1 MWDYVAL
8 KLVDLTIKGYNLNL
22 MKNNLETILTDY
34 EGFLVRCVTENVNSQ
49 KSYVSYVRSLDKA
62 IEGQTCEWLKK
73 AVTSEKPIEC
83 LSKIFDD
90 YFNEHPEKK
99 YQSQWKSGLIRLGD
113 FVCGFTHS
121 ATNLHS
127 IKNFDAIACELV
139 AQSAI
144 FCPIE
149 IFEMVKNG
157 KLGSREN
164 EGVGNIYGSWY
175 NCKYQRAKHFQKRG
189 EKCGDITFDDNTYAN
204 NAIKLAVLKGLEKY
218 GIHGNSRQI
227 FKGFETCHIWPDT
240 CYDARYHTSVA
251 NVVLLPR
258 EIAGLT
264 DHCQAVEDLLK
275 YEAWKRYRF
284 KPDEEEVPQRP
295 KNYNEKLWRPTLE
308 LIKQLTK

>member
-1 MWDYVAL
+1 MNGEWDAILADFEAYVC
-8 KLVDLTIKGYNLNL
+8 
-22 MKNNLETILTDY
+22 
-34 EGFLVRCVTENVNSQ
+34 RCVTDNPGSQ
-49 KSYVSYVRSLDKA
+49 KSYVSYVKSLDKA
-62 IEGQTCEWLKK
+62 NNGLTCQWLKD
-73 AVTSEKPIEC
+73 AIEKDEPVEY
-83 LSKIFDD
+83 LSDTFDE
-90 YFNEHPEKK
+90 YFKNNPDKK
-99 YQSQWKSGLIRLGD
+99 PQFQWKTGLKRFGD

-121 ATNLHS
+121 TTNLRS
-127 IKNFDAIACELV
+127 IKNFDSIACELV

-144 FCPIE
+144 FCSKE
-149 IFEMVKNG
+149 VFEMVKNG
-157 KLGSREN
+157 ELGSREN
-164 EGVGNIYGSWY
+164 IGNIYGSWY

-275 YEAWKRYRF
+275 YEAWKRFRF
-284 KPDEEEVPQRP
+284 KPDEEDVPQRP
-295 KNYNEKLWRPTLE
+295 KNYSKIVWRD
-308 LIKQLTK
+308 

>member
-1 MWDYVAL
+1 MNGEWDAILADFEAYVC
-8 KLVDLTIKGYNLNL
+8 
-22 MKNNLETILTDY
+22 
-34 EGFLVRCVTENVNSQ
+34 RCVTENPGSQ
-49 KSYVSYVRSLDKA
+49 KSYVSYVKSLDKA
-62 IEGQTCEWLKK
+62 NEGQTCQWLTDAVATDAPTKYLSDTFDEFFKK
-73 AVTSEKPIEC
+73 
-83 LSKIFDD
+83 
-90 YFNEHPEKK
+90 NPEKTA
-99 YQSQWKSGLIRLGD
+99 QNQWKTGLKRLGD
-113 FVCGFTHS
+113 FICGFTHS
-121 ATNLHS
+121 STNLHS
-127 IKNFDAIACELV
+127 IKNFESIACELV

-144 FCPIE
+144 FCPTE

-157 KLGSREN
+157 ELGSREN
-164 EGVGNIYGSWY
+164 IGIGNIYGSWY

-204 NAIKLAVLKGLEKY
+204 NAIKLALLKGLERY
-218 GIHGNSRQI
+218 GIHGSSRQI

-275 YEAWKRYRF
+275 YEAWKRFRF

-308 LIKQLTK
+308 LIKQQTK

>member
-1 MWDYVAL
+1 M
-8 KLVDLTIKGYNLNL
+8 KGEW
-22 MKNNLETILTDY
+22 ETILADFEAYVSRCITDN
-34 EGFLVRCVTENVNSQ
+34 TNSQ
-49 KSYVSYVRSLDKA
+49 KSYVSYVKSLDKA
-62 IEGQTCEWLKK
+62 NDGLTFEWLKN
-73 AVTSEKPIEC
+73 AVANEEPITY
-83 LSKIFDD
+83 LSAAFDE
-90 YFNEHPEKK
+90 YFKNNPDKTP
-99 YQSQWKSGLIRLGD
+99 QNQWKTGLKRLGD
-113 FVCGFTHS
+113 FICGFTHS

-127 IKNFDAIACELV
+127 IKNFDSIACELV

-144 FCPIE
+144 FCPKE

-157 KLGSREN
+157 ELGSREN

-218 GIHGNSRQI
+218 CIHGNSRQI

-275 YEAWKRYRF
+275 YEAWKRFRF
-284 KPDEEEVPQRP
+284 KPDEEEVPMRP
-295 KNYNEKLWRPTLE
+295 KNYSKIVWRD
-308 LIKQLTK
+308 

>member
-1 MWDYVAL
+1 M
-8 KLVDLTIKGYNLNL
+8 KGEW
-22 MKNNLETILTDY
+22 ETILADFEAYVSRCITDN
-34 EGFLVRCVTENVNSQ
+34 TNSQ
-49 KSYVSYVRSLDKA
+49 KSYVSYVKSLDKA
-62 IEGQTCEWLKK
+62 NDGLTFEWLKN
-73 AVTSEKPIEC
+73 AVANEEPITY
-83 LSKIFDD
+83 LSAAFDE
-90 YFNEHPEKK
+90 YFKNNPDKTP
-99 YQSQWKSGLIRLGD
+99 QNQWKTGLKRLGD
-113 FVCGFTHS
+113 FICGFTHS

-127 IKNFDAIACELV
+127 IKNFDSIACELV

-144 FCPIE
+144 FCPKE

-157 KLGSREN
+157 ELGSREN

-218 GIHGNSRQI
+218 CIHGNFRQI

-275 YEAWKRYRF
+275 YEAWKRFRF
-284 KPDEEEVPQRP
+284 KPDEEEAPQRP
-295 KNYNEKLWRPTLE
+295 KNYSKIIWRD
-308 LIKQLTK
+308 

>member
-1 MWDYVAL
+1 MKEEWD
-8 KLVDLTIKGYNLNL
+8 
-22 MKNNLETILTDY
+22 TILADFESYVSRCITD
-34 EGFLVRCVTENVNSQ
+34 NASSQ
-49 KSYVSYVRSLDKA
+49 KSYVSYVKSLDKA
-62 IEGQTCEWLKK
+62 NNGLTCQWLKD
-73 AVTSEKPIEC
+73 AIEKDEPVEY
-83 LSKIFDD
+83 LSDTFDE
-90 YFNEHPEKK
+90 YFKNNPDKK
-99 YQSQWKSGLIRLGD
+99 PQFQWKTGLKRFCD

-121 ATNLHS
+121 TTNLRS
-127 IKNFDAIACELV
+127 IKNFDSIACELV

-144 FCPIE
+144 FCPTK
-149 IFEMVKNG
+149 IFELVKNG
-157 KLGSREN
+157 ELGSREN
-164 EGVGNIYGSWY
+164 IGVGNTYGSWY

-189 EKCGDITFDDNTYAN
+189 EKCGNITFDDNTYAN

-275 YEAWKRYRF
+275 YEAWKRFRF
-284 KPDEEEVPQRP
+284 KPNEEDVPQRP
-295 KNYNEKLWRPTLE
+295 KNYSKIVWRD
-308 LIKQLTK
+308 

>member
-1 MWDYVAL
+1 MNGEWDAILADFEAYVC
-8 KLVDLTIKGYNLNL
+8 
-22 MKNNLETILTDY
+22 
-34 EGFLVRCVTENVNSQ
+34 RCVTENPGSQ
-49 KSYVSYVRSLDKA
+49 KSYVSYVKSLDKA
-62 IEGQTCEWLKK
+62 NEGQTCQWLTDVVATDAPTKYLSDTFDEYFKK
-73 AVTSEKPIEC
+73 
-83 LSKIFDD
+83 
-90 YFNEHPEKK
+90 NPEKTA
-99 YQSQWKSGLIRLGD
+99 QNQWKTGLKRLGD
-113 FVCGFTHS
+113 FICGFTHS
-121 ATNLHS
+121 STNLHS
-127 IKNFDAIACELV
+127 IKNFESIACDLV

-144 FCPIE
+144 FCPTE

-157 KLGSREN
+157 ELGSREN
-164 EGVGNIYGSWY
+164 IGIGNIYGSWY

-204 NAIKLAVLKGLEKY
+204 NAIKLALLKGLERY
-218 GIHGNSRQI
+218 GIHGSSRQI

-275 YEAWKRYRF
+275 YEAWKRFRF

-295 KNYNEKLWRPTLE
+295 KNYNEKIWRPTLE
-308 LIKQLTK
+308 IIKQQTK